1 MGRRQGGD
9 ANRIAIPVKLSENT
23 TTRLEQAAGVTPL
36 SAWIRNLIETELE
49 NSNDMKRLS
58 FTRQNK
64 SGDLLHI
71 EVPGAVVN
79 IRVNLTTEDG
89 REVTRVDVLPDD
101 KTRGGNWEA
110 DTRHPLGIR
119 LIHEGEQ

>member
-9 ANRIAIPVKLSENT
+9 ANRISIPVKLSENT
-23 TTRLEQAAGVTPL
+23 TRRLEQAAGDTPL
-36 SAWIRNLIETELE
+36 SAWVRNLIETELAGE
-49 NSNDMKRLS
+49 GMKRLS
-58 FTRQNK
+58 FTKQNK

-101 KTRGGNWEA
+101 KTRGGDWQA